1 MSNVAPKWFEKAIAN
16 KPEVL
21 SVKIKGINISYN
33 AWGDKSKPGLI
44 FIHGGMAHAE
54 WWSFIAPYFAKTHR
68 VIAMNLGGMGDSE
81 WKKKYS
87 VESWGAE
94 IVGVCKKEKL
104 KKPIF
109 IGHSLGGMCG
119 VYAASLMKKKLY
131 GLVIVDTAIMP
142 PTDNP
147 PKFDLNCLLY
157 TSPSPRD

>member
-16 KPEVL
+16 KPDVL
-21 SVKIKGINISYN
+21 SVKIKGTKISYN

-94 IVGVCKKEKL
+94 IVGVCKKGKL
-104 KKPIF
+104 KK
-109 IGHSLGGMCG
+109 L
-119 VYAASLMKKKLY
+119 KKQKKILRKM
-131 GLVIVDTAIMP
+131 I
-142 PTDNP
+142 
-147 PKFDLNCLLY
+147 
-157 TSPSPRD
+157 

>member
-21 SVKIKGINISYN
+21 SVKIKGTKISYN

-81 WKKKYS
+81 S
-87 VESWGAE
+87 VSYTH
-94 IVGVCKKEKL
+94 L
-104 KKPIF
+104 T
-109 IGHSLGGMCG
+109 L
-119 VYAASLMKKKLY
+119 
-131 GLVIVDTAIMP
+131 
-142 PTDNP
+142 PTM
-147 PKFDLNCLLY
+147 FEV
-157 TSPSPRD
+157 